1 MCETCVKRGKL
12 IIDCSGS
19 SQTALFNF
27 ELCHTQESGEN
38 MARSLQKEARL
49 LCPPLS
55 SRVCSNSCPLSLWC
69 YLTISS
75 SVSPLFFFL
84 QPFPASG
91 SFSMSWLFV
100 SGGQS
105 IEASAAVLPMNSQ
118 GWFPLG
124 LTSLSSLQSKGL
136 SRVFFNTTFQK
147 DQFFGAQAFFVVQLT
162 HP

>member
-1 MCETCVKRGKL
+1 MSDSLRPHGL
-12 IIDCSGS
+12 
-19 SQTALFNF
+19 Q
-27 ELCHTQESGEN
+27 H
-38 MARSLQKEARL
+38 ARF
-49 LCPPLS
+49 LCPPLTP
-55 SRVCSNSCPLSLWC
+55 RVCSDLCPLSWWY

-75 SVSPLFFFL
+75 SVASLLFFL

-124 LTSLSSLQSKGL
+124 LTSLIFLQSRGFLRVNPKG
-136 SRVFFNTTFQK
+136 N
-147 DQFFGAQAFFVVQLT
+147 QLWILIGRT
-162 HP
+162 DAEAEAPILWPPDAKANSLEKTLMLRKTEGQGKEGDRGWDG